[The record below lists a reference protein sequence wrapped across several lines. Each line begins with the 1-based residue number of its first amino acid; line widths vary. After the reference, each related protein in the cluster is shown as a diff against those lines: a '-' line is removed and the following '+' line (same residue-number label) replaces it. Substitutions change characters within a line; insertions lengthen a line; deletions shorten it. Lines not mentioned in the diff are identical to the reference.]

1 MVKHMGKECS
11 MSRYGSG
18 IVILVIFLASNL
30 LVAQEFT
37 PTYRWFGDV
46 RVRGEVDMRDF
57 NQVTAANTVTLLRTR
72 LGFEAIP
79 IENVRV
85 VIQARDSRIFG
96 QERDAGG
103 SFNTLSDSR
112 NLDLHQGYV
121 EIRKLFADE
130 LTLRAGRMEL
140 SYANERII
148 GTVGW
153 HNVGR
158 VFDGALLNI
167 DLPSASLD
175 LFATNVGEVQPYVPV
190 ATPAAVRYVRD
201 VGFDF
206 YGGYATIKKI
216 TNTKLDAYLLYQW
229 DRNQTVPGKSDLK
242 RMTIGSYAKGKSGAI
257 DYEAE
262 GAYQAGDRRG
272 AGVSAYMLTG
282 ALGYSFAGSTLS
294 RVSLG
299 YEILSGTPVG
309 EAKYKSFDPLYATN
323 HKFYGFMDY
332 FIAVPANTGERGLED
347 IVARATLALSDQ
359 LTTNIWLHNF
369 SYAQPVTDQSALG
382 QEVDIV
388 ASYRYNSR
396 VAFELGASAFVPA
409 YNMRARFGGA
419 DTALWGYLSML
430 VSF

>member
-1 MVKHMGKECS
+1 MKIKIVPS
-11 MSRYGSG
+11 MMMLFISVSAA
-18 IVILVIFLASNL
+18 F
-30 LVAQEFT
+30 AQEFR

-46 RVRGEVDMRDF
+46 RIRGEVDMRDF

-72 LGFEAIP
+72 LGLEAIP

-85 VIQARDSRIFG
+85 IVQARDSRVFG

-121 EIRKLFADE
+121 EINKLFADE
-130 LTLRAGRMEL
+130 LSLRAGRMEM

-158 VFDGALLNI
+158 VFDGALVNVNL
-167 DLPSASLD
+167 DCASFD

-190 ATPAAVRYVRD
+190 ATPTSVRYVRD

-206 YGGYATIKKI
+206 YGLYATLKKI
-216 TNTKLDAYLLYQW
+216 TDTKLDAYLLYQW
-229 DRNQTVPGKSDLK
+229 DRNQTVLGKSDLK
-242 RMTIGSYAKGKSGAI
+242 RYTVGSYVKGKQGSI

-262 GAYQAGDRRG
+262 VAYQGGDRRG
-272 AGVSAYMLTG
+272 ADVSAYLLTG
-282 ALGYSFAGSTLS
+282 AFGYSFPGSRLS

-299 YEILSGTPVG
+299 YELLSGTPVG
-309 EAKYKSFDPLYATN
+309 ETKYKTFDPLYATN

-332 FIAVPANTGERGLED
+332 FIAIPANTGDRGLED
-347 IVARATLALSDQ
+347 FVARATFALGDNLSAN
-359 LTTNIWLHNF
+359 LWLHNF
-369 SYAQPVTDQSALG
+369 SYGQPVGGESALG

-388 ASYRYNSR
+388 ASYRYNAK
-396 VAFELGASAFVPA
+396 VAFELGASTFIPA
-409 YNMRARFGGA
+409 HNMRVRFGGA
-419 DTALWGYLSML
+419 DAALWGYLSLM
-430 VSF
+430 VTF